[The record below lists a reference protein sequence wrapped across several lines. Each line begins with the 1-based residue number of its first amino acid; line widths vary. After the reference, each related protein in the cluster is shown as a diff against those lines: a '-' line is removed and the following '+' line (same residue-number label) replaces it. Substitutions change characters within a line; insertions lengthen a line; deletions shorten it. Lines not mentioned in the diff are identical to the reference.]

1 MAFPVPPNSAPLSKD
16 IIDRRNGQKPTLAE
30 KARDVV
36 VKVRNDWNDMKQEE
50 ADKDPSNQITSP
62 KQIGANIPS
71 YKKGGKVRRTG
82 LARVHKG
89 ERVIPKAKVK
99 RVEKLMKMKRG

>member
-1 MAFPVPPNSAPLSKD
+1 MPFPTSGPLSKD
-16 IIDRRNGQKPTLAE
+16 IIDRRNGQKPTLGE
-30 KARDVV
+30 KVRDVA
-36 VKVRNDWNDMKQEE
+36 VKVRTDWNDMKQEE
-50 ADKDPSNQITSP
+50 ANKSNPSGQITDM

-89 ERVIPKAKVK
+89 ERVIPKSKVK
-99 RVEKLMKMKRG
+99 RVEKLMKMKKG